1 MTPEEYDEAARY
13 WTDREEGAARLP
25 EGELLQAID
34 AFLGA
39 HRVCALATAAGD
51 LVRCTPL
58 EYAWRDCRF
67 WIFSEGGLKFRALKE
82 NHEVCLAVFDP
93 TCEFGK
99 LESVQATGTAEVVDP
114 TSGEFVRAAAA
125 RGLTG
130 DALERVRTRLHL
142 IEVTPIRIDYLSS
155 ALRKR
160 GFDARQWVEL
170 KP

>member
-1 MTPEEYDEAARY
+1 MTPDEYDEAARY
-13 WTDREEGAARLP
+13 WTEKEATSARMPREELQ
-25 EGELLQAID
+25 QAID
-34 AFLGA
+34 AFLGT
-39 HRVCALATAAGD
+39 RGVCALATASSD

-58 EYAWRDCRF
+58 EYAYRDGRF

-82 NHEVCLAVFDP
+82 NHDVCLAVFDP
-93 TCEFGK
+93 VCEFGK

-114 TSGEFVRAAAA
+114 TSEEFVRAAAA

-142 IEVTPIRIDYLSS
+142 IEVTPTRIDYLSS

-170 KP
+170 RP